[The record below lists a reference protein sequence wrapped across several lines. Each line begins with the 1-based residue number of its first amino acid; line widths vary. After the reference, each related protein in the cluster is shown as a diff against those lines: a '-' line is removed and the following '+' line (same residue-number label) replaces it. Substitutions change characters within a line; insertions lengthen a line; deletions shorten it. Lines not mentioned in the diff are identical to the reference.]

1 MAAGSDEKVRN
12 TRQKTEKTLIPHIQ
26 IEETI
31 MTTILVDQDLCT
43 RCGICSIVCPAS
55 IVDPADEN
63 SLPKVHDA
71 KAGMCIQCGHCEISC
86 PSQALLLNVCPDE
99 KVPLT
104 AGAISSDDIAF
115 YLKKR
120 RSVRHFIK
128 DSVPKETILEILDIA
143 RYAAS
148 GGNGQPVQW
157 IVVHDPKNVKKIAGL
172 TIEWMKILQNTN
184 HPMSGYIPG
193 LIGAWEAGHDVV
205 CRGAPHLLFATIP
218 EDNPVASV
226 DAIIALTHFDIAAPA
241 FGIGTCWAG
250 FLAMAATS
258 CEPLQKE
265 LGIPAGRKSA
275 YAMMFGYP
283 QYKVYG
289 IPRRKPLEVTW
300 QLPCPE
306 IQENTQ

>member
-1 MAAGSDEKVRN
+1 MAAGTDEKVRRADQN
-12 TRQKTEKTLIPHIQ
+12 IKKTLTIVRNTTFRK
-26 IEETI
+26 TI
-31 MTTILVDQDLCT
+31 MTTILVDQNLCT
-43 RCGICSIVCPAS
+43 RCGICSVVCPTS

-63 SLPKVHDA
+63 TLPRVQDTR
-71 KAGMCIQCGHCEISC
+71 AGMCIQCGHCEVSC
-86 PSQALLLNVCPDE
+86 PSQALLLNVRPDE
-99 KVPLT
+99 KVSLPAG

-120 RSVRHFIK
+120 RSVRHFTK
-128 DSVPKETILEILDIA
+128 DPVPKEKILAILDIA

-157 IVVHDPKNVKKIAGL
+157 IIVHDTKEVKMIAGM
-172 TIEWMKILQNTN
+172 TIEWMKTLQNTN

-226 DAIIALTHFDIAAPA
+226 DAIIALTHFDVAPPA
-241 FGIGTCWAG
+241 FNVGTCWAG

-258 CEPLQKE
+258 YEPLQKE
-265 LGIPAGRKSA
+265 LGLPKGRKSA

-283 QYKVYG
+283 QYNIYG
-289 IPRRKPLEVTW
+289 IPRRKS
-300 QLPCPE
+300 
-306 IQENTQ
+306 